1 MTSPWSRIVCWSTE
15 MNFCPIWTH
24 DGSFPVSDTVFAHLQ
39 QLKWLTTP
47 KNEWIGSICD
57 LEPRANNSFW
67 DVTQDHR
74 GENGPEK
81 GPRVHKKI
89 VFLTISATEVLYT
102 NTEVSGDFQ
111 LQKMSELEYFRDSGF
126 CRATQGDT
134 VFFLW
139 LLRCRSCEIMMNG
152 TYPMVPRVFFLGNIC
167 DSSPDPAIWS
177 RIPPKSSSLEEY
189 DNRYTNRYTSL
200 LMDMCSWNERKLL
213 RFWWKTVWISGRT
226 DSNGPNGP
234 NGTFWRSE
242 HAGTIWHYPSTD
254 WI

>member
-67 DVTQDHR
+67 DVAQDHR
-74 GENGPEK
+74 GESGP
-81 GPRVHKKI
+81 KK
-89 VFLTISATEVLYT
+89 VLGSRRKTSNLGISASEVLYT

-111 LQKMSELEYFRDSGF
+111 LQKMSALEYFCDSGF
-126 CRATQGDT
+126 CRATQEDT

-139 LLRCRSCEIMMNG
+139 LLRCRSCEIVMDG
-152 TYPMVPRVFFLGNIC
+152 TYPMVPRVVFLSNIC
-167 DSSPDPAIWS
+167 DFSPDPAIWS

-189 DNRYTNRYTSL
+189 EKSYTRSYTSL
-200 LMDMCSWNERKLL
+200 LMVITLRMNGACCSDRIVISPGNKRPRGWNNWWWFWLKSRK
-213 RFWWKTVWISGRT
+213 RCKFR
-226 DSNGPNGP
+226 
-234 NGTFWRSE
+234 
-242 HAGTIWHYPSTD
+242 
-254 WI
+254 